1 MQHKVYDSLIYVDEP
16 RLSTLSREVE
26 RLTLTVG
33 SAGKMFYCTG
43 WRVGWLIG
51 PPHLIQ
57 YVAAAHTRICYSSVS
72 PLQEAV
78 AIALKQ
84 AGRLGFWEASR
95 LEMQGKMTRFNE
107 VWDEL
112 GLPVSIYKKER
123 VAIDSLLV
131 YGGVIRN

>member
-1 MQHKVYDSLIYVDEP
+1 MYRIWWSVGSDNSAFLQVYDSLVYVKEP
-16 RLSTLSREVE
+16 RLSTLSPEIE

-51 PPHLIQ
+51 PPHLIK

-78 AIALKQ
+78 ALSLNQ
-84 AGRLGFWEASR
+84 AGKLGFWEQSR
-95 LEMQGKMTRFNE
+95 SEMQGKMNRFNAI
-107 VWDEL
+107 WDEL
-112 GLPVSIYKKER
+112 GIPVSIQP
-123 VAIDSLLV
+123 S
-131 YGGVIRN
+131 